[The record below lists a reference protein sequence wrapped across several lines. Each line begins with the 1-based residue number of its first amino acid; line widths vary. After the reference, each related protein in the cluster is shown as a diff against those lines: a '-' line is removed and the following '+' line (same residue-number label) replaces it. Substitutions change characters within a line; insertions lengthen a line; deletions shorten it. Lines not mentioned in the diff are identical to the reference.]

1 MCRKN
6 IIYNWYIFKIYQS
19 FNKKTSG
26 VIQKVLV
33 YF

>member
-26 VIQKVLV
+26 VTQK
-33 YF
+33 Y